1 MRTIDDNTLDRLI
14 TQSLQR
20 EHDIEQINARV
31 LKAAKRH
38 NRIQKAKNVTRLI
51 AISFGVPIILAV
63 MGYGAYRIVMMN
75 NGAFSYI
82 AAAITII
89 SAVTMTTYSLAN
101 FSFDEA

>member
-1 MRTIDDNTLDRLI
+1 MRTIDDKALDMLI
-14 TQSLQR
+14 TQSLQKK
-20 EHDIEQINARV
+20 HDIEQINTRV

-38 NRIQKAKNVTRLI
+38 NRIQNIKKIVRLLAVAVGI
-51 AISFGVPIILAV
+51 PTMLAV
-63 MGYGAYRIVMMN
+63 MGYGAYRVVMMN

-89 SAVTMTTYSLAN
+89 SAVTMVTYSLAN